1 MIFFST
7 ADYDIPSDQTNN
19 SKDHAPVS
27 PTVHFE
33 RNLAEEKQH
42 ITRLYNTIRSNRS
55 SGLYDYISDPRRCLL
70 KIDRNKGL
78 GFVLS
83 ATGDFDHTITAVQKV
98 RTTCK
103 NIHTR
108 DVRDQ
113 LFLVPVL
120 VKYSF
125 FGPSPGSGHRDRDW

>member
-1 MIFFST
+1 LIFFST
-7 ADYDIPSDQTNN
+7 ADYDIPSD
-19 SKDHAPVS
+19 KDRAPLS

-33 RNLAEEKQH
+33 RNLSEDKQH
-42 ITRLYNTIRSNRS
+42 ISRLYNTIRSNRS

-98 RTTCK
+98 RIACK
-103 NIHTR
+103 NMHT
-108 DVRDQ
+108 DC
-113 LFLVPVL
+113 LVFFCSIEF
-120 VKYSF
+120 YS
-125 FGPSPGSGHRDRDW
+125 